1 MGGRFIPAFLQ
12 KLPQQVRHLAV
23 IFVVL
28 VGGLFVARRAL
39 VPATFGKLGHY
50 RAAAL
55 DTIMAQPIHYAG
67 HAACEP
73 CHAPIVDK
81 KSQSF
86 HRGVACEVCHGA
98 QAEHVMDP
106 MGHKP
111 PAPRTRAYCPLCHGY
126 NPSRPTGFPQID
138 PVVHNPLRPCIT
150 CHDPHDPTPPHP
162 PESCAAC
169 HGEIAR
175 TKAVSPHAQ
184 LPCTQCHEVD
194 PRHVSSP
201 RQVRPTK
208 PTTREFCGRCHAP
221 GAARPAGLPRLE
233 IPRVDLATHHPGY
246 VCWQCHYPHHPEAR

>member
-1 MGGRFIPAFLQ
+1 MGGPIIPRLLRAV
-12 KLPQQVRHLAV
+12 PQQLRRLTI

-28 VGGLFVARRAL
+28 LAGLVGARRAL
-39 VPATFGKLGHY
+39 VPATFGELGHY
-50 RAAAL
+50 RAAAVGV
-55 DTIMAQPIHYAG
+55 IASQPTQYAG

-73 CHAPIVDK
+73 CHAPIADK
-81 KSQSF
+81 KSQSY
-86 HRGVACEVCHGA
+86 HRGVACEVCHGP
-98 QAEHVMDP
+98 QALHVLDP
-106 MGHKP
+106 MAHKP

-138 PVVHNPLRPCIT
+138 PVVHNPVRPCIT

-184 LPCTQCHEVD
+184 LPCTQCHQVD
-194 PRHVSSP
+194 PRHVVTP

-208 PTTREFCGRCHAP
+208 PASREFCGQCHAP
-221 GAARPAGLPRLE
+221 GATPPASVAQME
-233 IPRVDLATHHPGY
+233 IPRVDLAAHYPGN
-246 VCWQCHYPHHPEAR
+246 VCWQCHYPHHPEAH

>member
-1 MGGRFIPAFLQ
+1 VGGPIIPRLLRAV
-12 KLPQQVRHLAV
+12 PQQLRRLTI

-28 VGGLFVARRAL
+28 LAGLVGARRAL
-39 VPATFGKLGHY
+39 VPATFGELGHY
-50 RAAAL
+50 RAAAVGV
-55 DTIMAQPIHYAG
+55 IASQPTQYAG

-73 CHAPIVDK
+73 CHAPIADK
-81 KSQSF
+81 KSQSY
-86 HRGVACEVCHGA
+86 HRGVACEVCHGP
-98 QAEHVMDP
+98 QALHVLDP
-106 MGHKP
+106 MAHKP

-138 PVVHNPLRPCIT
+138 PVVHNPVRPCIT

-184 LPCTQCHEVD
+184 LPCTQCHQVD
-194 PRHVSSP
+194 PRHVVTP

-208 PTTREFCGRCHAP
+208 PASREFCGQCHAP
-221 GAARPAGLPRLE
+221 GATPPASVAQME
-233 IPRVDLATHHPGY
+233 IPRVDLAAHYPGN
-246 VCWQCHYPHHPEAR
+246 VCWQCHYPHHPEAH